1 MSGRRFSQ
9 RTSAIKKREELATR
23 LALREEKKK
32 RSIRKSKALSNRE
45 GIREANTETTVQEAG
60 APPIVDDLT
69 LENSE
74 TESLEWDNSAEE
86 PSFVFETPRNSPQE
100 NLNQNSKEIDLDI
113 TIENLFPSRR
123 NTSTDDNF
131 LAGDSKWPPKNFIE
145 PSTI

>member
-60 APPIVDDLT
+60 APPIVDDIT

-100 NLNQNSKEIDLDI
+100 NLN
-113 TIENLFPSRR
+113 
-123 NTSTDDNF
+123 
-131 LAGDSKWPPKNFIE
+131 
-145 PSTI
+145 